1 MCSMFLFKWLLERND
16 FLICIAILSC
26 HHDFIFFWVC
36 THIFVNLSFELL
48 ANMQ

>member
-26 HHDFIFFWVC
+26 HRDLIFGVYSY
-36 THIFVNLSFELL
+36 IRELKF
-48 ANMQ
+48 